1 MKKSARRST
10 DRRKLLTQFETLV
23 VAFAGGGLFALL
35 GVPAGWMSGAL
46 VSCALASMLG
56 MKVGVNRWMRDGIF
70 MILGT
75 TMGSAVTPATLASLP
90 SWPISMTLLIA
101 SLPVI
106 MFAIVFYLERVAGW
120 DRRTSFFAA
129 APGAL
134 SAVIIMSEAAGADM
148 RRVVFG
154 QFIRLFLL
162 VALIPTAIVASGH
175 SGAAM
180 PVMTTETNMLNLAL
194 VLAAGMAGGVIGIAI
209 RFPAGAMV
217 GAMLVSAV
225 LYGSGIADERMPT
238 WLLIIGFVVL
248 GANSG
253 SRFAG
258 STFATLKSFLLPA
271 TVAVALASGVAL
283 VFALSAA
290 ALTGD
295 PLPKMVLAFMPG
307 ALEAMVIM
315 AFVLDAD
322 PAFVAAHHLV
332 RFLCL
337 AFSLPLIVR
346 FLFRSEDMPT
356 DADYPTDEEVK
367 D

>member
-1 MKKSARRST
+1 MTKANRLRR
-10 DRRKLLTQFETLV
+10 RALAIQAATLA
-23 VAFAGGGLFALL
+23 VAFAGGGLFAFL
-35 GVPAGWMSGAL
+35 GVPAGWMAGAL
-46 VSCALASMLG
+46 VFCALASMLG
-56 MKVGVNRWMRDGIF
+56 MPVGMNRWVRDGIF
-70 MILGT
+70 MVLGT
-75 TMGSAVTPATLASLP
+75 SMGSAVTPASLQSLP
-90 SWPISMTLLIA
+90 TWPVSMSLLIL
-101 SLPVI
+101 SLPVM
-106 MFAIVFYLERVAGW
+106 MFFILSYLERGARW

-134 SAVIIMSEAAGADM
+134 SAVIIMSEASGADM
-148 RRVVFG
+148 RRVVFS

-162 VALIPTAIVASGH
+162 VACIPTAIVATGH
-175 SGAAM
+175 SGASM
-180 PVMTTETNMLNLAL
+180 PAASSETDMLALAL
-194 VLAAGMAGGVIGIAI
+194 VVCAGIAGGVVGILI
-209 RFPAGAMV
+209 RFPAGALV

-225 LYGSGIADERMPT
+225 LYGSGIVDEAIPVWM
-238 WLLIIGFVVL
+238 LIIGFVVL

-258 STFATLKSFLLPA
+258 TSFATLKTYLVPA
-271 TVAVALASGVAL
+271 AVAVAIASAVSLA
-283 VFALSAA
+283 FAFAAA

-315 AFVLDAD
+315 AFILDAD
-322 PAFVAAHHLV
+322 PAFVAAHHLM

-346 FLFRSEDMPT
+346 FLFRPQDMPT
-356 DADYPTDEEVK
+356 DEDYAAEEDVK

>member
-1 MKKSARRST
+1 MTKANRARR
-10 DRRKLLTQFETLV
+10 RTLAV
-23 VAFAGGGLFALL
+23 EAATLAVAFAGGGLFAFI

-46 VSCALASMLG
+46 VCCALASMLG
-56 MKVGVNRWMRDGIF
+56 MPVGVNRWMRDGIF

-75 TMGSAVTPATLASLP
+75 TMGSAVTPATLQSLP
-90 SWPISMTLLIA
+90 TWPVSMALLIL
-101 SLPVI
+101 SLPVM
-106 MFAIVFYLERVAGW
+106 MFFIVSYLERGARW

-134 SAVIIMSEAAGADM
+134 SAVIIMSEVSGADM

-162 VALIPTAIVASGH
+162 VACIPTAIVAAGH
-175 SGAAM
+175 SGDVSMPGAAAG
-180 PVMTTETNMLNLAL
+180 TNMLAL
-194 VLAAGMAGGVIGIAI
+194 VLTLCAGIAGGVLGIVI

-217 GAMLVSAV
+217 GSMLMSAV
-225 LYGSGIADERMPT
+225 LYGSGIADETIPV
-238 WLLIIGFVVL
+238 WLLVIGFVVL

-258 STFATLKSFLLPA
+258 TTFTTLKTYLMP
-271 TVAVALASGVAL
+271 TVIAVAIASTVSL
-283 VFALSAA
+283 IFAFAA
-290 ALTGD
+290 TALTGD

-315 AFVLDAD
+315 AFILDAD

-337 AFSLPLIVR
+337 AFSLPLVVR
-346 FLFRSEDMPT
+346 FLFRPKDMPT
-356 DADYPTDEEVK
+356 DEDYAAEEEVK